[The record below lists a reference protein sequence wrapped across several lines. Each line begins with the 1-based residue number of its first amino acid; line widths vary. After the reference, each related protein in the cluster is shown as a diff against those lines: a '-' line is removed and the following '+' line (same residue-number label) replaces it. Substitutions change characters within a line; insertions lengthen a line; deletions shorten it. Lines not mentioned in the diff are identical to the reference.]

1 MNDNQITYVLN
12 NFIQYEHCFT
22 LEDLSNFSEPE
33 FNNELVR
40 DALLTDSRFMQLEEG
55 NSNKKYFISKRRLF
69 QWFCQLSLKLAQAKQ
84 SRLSKH
90 QLVMIMNSLCIK
102 DRWDAPSTEVIQFGK
117 QFGFIGS
124 AWTDNQYIFPLAYV
138 LSFMPNYLSK
148 VTIKYILED
157 VSKDIDIINV
167 SLPFKQLAQELVQKG
182 FSYFRERECYIIKA
196 REGLLTGK
204 KMTLEWIGINKG
216 ITRERVRQIESKLWH
231 RLRHQ
236 AHAPPFS
243 IALIYNIM
251 SKQGSLI
258 TTANS
263 SEALIISFLAK
274 CTGVP
279 YYSNLSHIKMLILGV
294 LPEDTILLPKSSSSI
309 FKEIDVASIVNRW
322 ESEGRFCLIKSD
334 LQALAENIAW
344 FCKKPLNKGQKVY
357 LALQT
362 IGKPAHSAQIAE
374 VYNSLFPDQP
384 STDHNIHAVLS
395 HEKYGVVWIGVRST
409 FALKEWGYEHPSET
423 LFDTVT
429 KIVEEKYKNT
439 NQPIPFEIIVTE
451 MGKYRQF
458 VNHNSLTI
466 AAACNPNLRRIG
478 KNSFV
483 PKESGEETQEEIL
496 AEKLDIILREFKIKE
511 QGELPIINIPENKKI
526 TEKPIKLPDAKI
538 NTIKKFF
545 NYIKNTAHLKK

>member
-1 MNDNQITYVLN
+1 MDDKQITYVLN

-22 LEDLSNFSEPE
+22 LEDLSNFADPE
-33 FNNELVR
+33 FDSELLKH
-40 DALLTDSRFMQLEEG
+40 ALLTDSRFMQLEEE
-55 NSNKKYFISKRRLF
+55 NSNKKYFISKIKLF
-69 QWFCQLSLKLAQAKQ
+69 QWFCQLNLKLALAKQ

-90 QLVMIMNSLCIK
+90 QFIMQLNSLYIK
-102 DRWDAPSTEVIQFGK
+102 DRWDTTPTEVIQFGK

-148 VTIKYILED
+148 ITIKYILED
-157 VSKDIDIINV
+157 ISKDIIDIN
-167 SLPFKQLAQELVQKG
+167 LPFKQLAQESIQKG
-182 FSYFRERECYIIKA
+182 FSCFKERECYIIKA

-236 AHAPPFS
+236 AHVPPFS
-243 IALIYNIM
+243 RALIYNIM
-251 SKQGSLI
+251 SNQGSLMFK
-258 TTANS
+258 ADS
-263 SEALIISFLAK
+263 SEVLTISFLSK
-274 CTGVP
+274 CSGVP
-279 YYSNLSHIKMLILGV
+279 VVRISDIEMVTLGAFSENIILPISG
-294 LPEDTILLPKSSSSI
+294 SSI
-309 FKEIDVASIVNRW
+309 LKYVDFPSIVNHL
-322 ESEGRFCLIKSD
+322 ESEDFLCLIKSD
-334 LQALAENIAW
+334 LKILAENIIR
-344 FCKKPLNKGQKVY
+344 FRLKGLNKRQKAY
-357 LALQT
+357 LALRN
-362 IGKPAHSAQIAE
+362 IGKPAHSAKIAE

-384 STDHNIHAVLS
+384 TTEHNIHAVLS
-395 HEKYGVVWIGVRST
+395 HEKYGVVWIGIRST

-429 KIVEEKYKNT
+429 KIVEEKYKET

-466 AAACNPNLRRIG
+466 AAACNPNLQRIG
-478 KNSFV
+478 KNSFI
-483 PKESGEETQEEIL
+483 PKEPSEEIQEEIL

-545 NYIKNTAHLKK
+545 NYIKNTVHLKK